1 MFGRRLLFGE
11 TENASW
17 EGLLGHECRDRGG
30 FDDGLAA
37 WCRLVSDV
45 EVKGTPMGLFKGVAI
60 PLLPA
65 DLVVIMLGVRA
76 T

>member
-1 MFGRRLLFGE
+1 MLFGE

-17 EGLLGHECRDRGG
+17 EGLLGHECRDRGASTTDWLRG
-30 FDDGLAA
+30 A
-37 WCRLVSDV
+37 VSFPNV
-45 EVKGTPMGLFKGVAI
+45 EVKGTPMGLFEGVAI